1 MKDRFIGYSKKLYH
15 FSGTWTG
22 TIIIVLLLIFFV
34 AQSFVIPSGSMKRTL
49 LIGDFLFA
57 KKFSYGV
64 TIPELPWLG
73 LKLLPDFRGD
83 GHLISGPRPKRGD
96 IVIFYVPKDKKTHF
110 VKRCVAVGGDEII
123 YFDKHLLLHPHEGD
137 EYVKKYYSESKIV
150 KVFDKLWID
159 NPYKEQFPGIQYRPE
174 YDANSF
180 KLMLYRVNEIDMKPL
195 FVADLAELAPIYTLN
210 GSPVN
215 IFYKKIDDDN
225 FYMIG
230 DNRDN
235 SEDSRFWGEVPY
247 SLIIGKP
254 WFIYFSMEYRSYER
268 VYKGIGGGRDHQAL
282 SKVCGTLPLGS
293 KECQEAWNRHRY
305 SVRWD
310 RVGRMVDT
318 FQHEQPKDD

>member
-1 MKDRFIGYSKKLYH
+1 MKKLAKKLYD

-64 TIPELPWLG
+64 TIPEIPWIG
-73 LKLLPDFRGD
+73 LKILPDFRGD
-83 GHLISGPRPKRGD
+83 GHLIDGPRPKRED

-110 VKRCVAVGGDEII
+110 VKRCVAVGNDEIL
-123 YFDKHLLLHPHEGD
+123 YYDKHLLIHFHEGD
-137 EYVKKYYSESKIV
+137 EYIKKRYPPKKIV
-150 KVFDKLWID
+150 KALGKLWVV
-159 NPYKEQFPGIQYRPE
+159 NPYKDKYPGIQYKPE
-174 YDANSF
+174 YGGNSF
-180 KLMLYRVNEIDMKPL
+180 EMMLYRINEIDMKPL
-195 FVADLAELAPIYTLN
+195 YIPELKAPTYMVN
-210 GSPVN
+210 GQEVN
-215 IFYKKIDDDN
+215 VFYRKVDSDN

-254 WFIYFSMEYRSYER
+254 WVIYFSIEYRSYER
-268 VYKGIGGGRDHQAL
+268 VFAGVGGGKDHQAL
-282 SKVCGTLPLGS
+282 RAVCKELPLDS
-293 KECQEAWNRHRY
+293 KECKAKWNRHRFT
-305 SVRWD
+305 VRWD
-310 RVGRMVDT
+310 RIGRLIDT
-318 FQHEQPKDD
+318 FQFEKPKDD